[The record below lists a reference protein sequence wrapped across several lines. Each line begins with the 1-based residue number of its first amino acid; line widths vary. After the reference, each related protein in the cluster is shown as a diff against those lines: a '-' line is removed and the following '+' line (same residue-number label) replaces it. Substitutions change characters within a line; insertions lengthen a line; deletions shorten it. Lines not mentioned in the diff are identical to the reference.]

1 VEALATLVAGVCGGV
16 AQTTPYIGQPA
27 YKHMGARS
35 GYTLLTGVFIGIGG
49 MLGVISGLVQWLPLA
64 VLAPIIVYVSI
75 DITTQAFQAT
85 PKQHAGAMVLGFLPS
100 VAYLLTIKA
109 PGWIAPDQLVAL
121 TTKVDGH
128 GLPELAVIFALG
140 NGFIITAM
148 LWIATVAAMIDGR
161 LRRGAVCLLVAAG
174 LTLFGLI
181 HSVDPR
187 GGIYLPWSLQGLAR
201 VISWQFVGAYVALA
215 ATLLLL
221 SLLSARKEALQ

>member
-1 VEALATLVAGVCGGV
+1 
-16 AQTTPYIGQPA
+16 
-27 YKHMGARS
+27 
-35 GYTLLTGVFIGIGG
+35 IGG